1 MRAFILVVALVVSA
15 QLAHGAEKVNN
26 TIVLTIPEPIL
37 VDAVRKSLPVVLN
50 TGSESLDGS
59 IAIEQIDNLQLS
71 EEQLSAL
78 VTVVGNDIQIKTTIA
93 GQQLRLNVGT
103 VQLTFNMAAATRYEA
118 PTQTLFIKPTVT
130 DLKTEQGQA
139 GDELGTLLVGLFN
152 GKEFPLSIDK
162 LQPIITDTG
171 TKKLE
176 LGLQIEDILISEN
189 MLRLHLLPKIK
200 PLTKQ

>member
-1 MRAFILVVALVVSA
+1 VRAFILVVALVVSA

-130 DLKTEQGQA
+130 DLKTEQGQT